1 MLSDEIWIRSCDILD
16 LGRLAELEARCFTLA
31 WSKNSLRL
39 DLLFN
44 PAARYWAATTD
55 KGELVGY
62 ISCWLTGQEAEII
75 KLAVAPAWRR
85 LGIGSKLISHMLDYL
100 AATTIE
106 EIFLDVR
113 ENNLAAQALYKRMG
127 FAAVGRRPAYYQD
140 NGEAAVIMSLKM
152 PPKKKFR

>member
-1 MLSDEIWIRSCDILD
+1 M
-16 LGRLAELEARCFTLA
+16 
-31 WSKNSLRL
+31 
-39 DLLFN
+39 
-44 PAARYWAATTD
+44 
-55 KGELVGY
+55 GY